1 MTAISKDVARRNAL
15 IGYALAL
22 GLIAAVLVLRLVVPA
37 SVGSA
42 PVYLFLIPAL
52 LVISAVG
59 GFGPGCLRP
68 V

>member
-1 MTAISKDVARRNAL
+1 MTANPSTVARRRAR

-22 GLIAAVLVLRLVVPA
+22 GLIAAVLVVRLIVP
-37 SVGSA
+37 SGVGWA

-59 GFGPGCLRP
+59 GFGPA
-68 V
+68 